1 MPAYRN
7 VMEILL
13 EELFDKMKDQLDC
26 CTCEECRSDIIAL
39 ALNQL
44 PPHYVRTPKGE
55 LLSKLDQLSSQN
67 STDALAALTQAVEKV
82 KASPRH

>member
-1 MPAYRN
+1 MAVYRN
-7 VMEILL
+7 VMELLL
-13 EELFDKMKDQLDC
+13 EELFDKMKDQMDC
-26 CTCEECRSDIIAL
+26 CTCEDCRGDIIAL

-55 LLSKLDQLSSQN
+55 MLTKLNQLAPQN
-67 STDALAALTQAVEKV
+67 SADALAALAKAVEKV

>member
-13 EELFDKMKDQLDC
+13 EELFDKTSDQWDC
-26 CTCEECRSDIIAL
+26 GTCEECRGDIIAL

-44 PPHYVRTPKGE
+44 PPHYVRTQKGE
-55 LLSKLDQLSSQN
+55 MLSKLAHLDPQN
-67 STDALAALTQAVEKV
+67 STDALAALAQAVEKV